1 MERPAILLATLLGAG
16 WSPVVPGTVGTLA
29 AMPVA
34 LLAWRYLSVW
44 AFVAATVLLAGAG
57 IWASGV
63 AARRLSIKDPGAVVV
78 DEAAGLMVTLCGLP
92 FGWPA
97 AVLAFVF
104 FRAMDILKP
113 PPAGRL
119 ERLPGGYGIMLDD
132 LMAGVYAN
140 LLVRLALRLWQ
151 AAG

>member
-1 MERPAILLATLLGAG
+1 M
-16 WSPVVPGTVGTLA
+16 VPGTVGTLA
-29 AMPVA
+29 AMPLA
-34 LLAWRYLSVW
+34 LLAWRYLPVW
-44 AFVAATVLLAGAG
+44 GFAAATAVLAAAG

-63 AARRLSIKDPGAVVV
+63 TARRLAIKDPGPVVI
-78 DEAAGLMVTLCGLP
+78 DEAAGLMVTLLGVP

-97 AVLAFVF
+97 AVFAFIL

-113 PPAGRL
+113 PPAGRF

-140 LLVRLALRLWQ
+140 LLLRLTLRLWQ